1 VTPQTLAGPARHA
14 IEVRKSRFIAQ
25 ATEVAT
31 PEAAAAFCARSADRD
46 ARHNCWAWRV
56 GARYRFHDADE
67 PAGTAGR
74 PILMAIDAQGLDHV
88 ALLVTRFHGGIKLG
102 AGGLARAYGGC
113 AAECL
118 RLAPRMALLERLRLR
133 VAVAFDTIGTV
144 HQLLA
149 THAGLRLDE
158 RYAPDGIEL
167 DLDLPADR
175 RAAFEQALRDATRGD
190 ARVRLLDADP
200 LPAA

>member
-1 VTPQTLAGPARHA
+1 MSLHTLAGPARHA

-25 ATEVAT
+25 AARVDTPDAAVAFL
-31 PEAAAAFCARSADRD
+31 EAHADRG
-46 ARHNCWAWRV
+46 AHHNCWAWRV

-88 ALLVTRFHGGIKLG
+88 AVLVTRHFGGIKLG

-118 RLAPRMALLERLRLR
+118 RQAPRLPLVERVRLRLLLPFD
-133 VAVAFDTIGTV
+133 AVGVV
-144 HQLLA
+144 HPLLA
-149 THAGLRLDE
+149 AHGAIRTGE
-158 RYAPDGIEL
+158 RYAADGVEL
-167 DLDLPADR
+167 EVELAADR
-175 RAAFEQALRDATRGD
+175 SAAFAVALRDATRGA
-190 ARVRLLDADP
+190 ARVDRAGG
-200 LPAA
+200 